1 MLLEVE
7 QTLNSLKSRENEM
20 KNQAEEVSIIREKVM
35 EQSRE
40 LVSALRDQ
48 IDQLEKRISQNVD
61 F

>member
-1 MLLEVE
+1 
-7 QTLNSLKSRENEM
+7 M